1 MAPSPLHSLPSPTTT
16 FKPILAAFTQPPTA
30 TPTTLITTVAKLVP
44 RTATTVS
51 VYITQVP
58 SATAAPDTPK
68 LKDPVYGNLT
78 WTFIVVPCVPVIVLI
93 FFIFTCYQE
102 RRRAIKN
109 MKKNPDI
116 EMQTF
121 HKFWFPWRELDK
133 NEVPNEVS
141 QSKTSP
147 SSSHITPLPPGARDD
162 GPGDAAAATASTS
175 TPAPSGST
183 SPGILILGEH
193 PRRKKRRWTAW
204 HPSDGTQI
212 PPITLYE
219 NPPSWGRR
227 HLWSEVMAYPSLLN
241 PGLIR
246 RRNKTPTNTKP
257 DPADDTSSSSSYS
270 SPPSPNA
277 SPPRLT
283 SPRTA
288 PPRTSPPRT
297 PGGLPVIAETEPDE
311 GDIATARRRPRFAEP
326 TTRIVEPESEHGP
339 GRDTNPYPSQIYGRT
354 GRRRHS
360 GHEDDHPREG
370 QRSSSSENQTDTSDG
385 DTNNGS
391 DNDEGIHSDA
401 DSITT
406 QKPLRPPTDIPSFGR
421 FKDISS
427 STGTGTSK
435 STAAATTTT
444 TASSGTGTWAAGHI
458 PSYYGASPSPAHT
471 HVHQQQPSSSAS
483 ASTTRTPTAA
493 AAAGAAALSR
503 RAHAYSAASRA
514 SAANSDGVSPL
525 SSARSSTVTVT
536 GDARRRTA
544 NTVSSIGSEPGSP
557 TRFGSLEWRSALVE
571 ASSSSSAVAGTALPA
586 EIDGTVT
593 KANSRSNGKGKAKEE
608 TKPKDKGKGKAKAQP
623 RSRGAKTDTITA
635 KAKPKCTC
643 KSKGKGKAIAASGGA
658 ESSTSASASASAS
671 SSSSSCPRHPHQSHN
686 AAVVEA
692 SQSTPAA
699 PDTRDPARK
708 NENKAHRRSITEW
721 PRVCSGCGQVG

>member
-1 MAPSPLHSLPSPTTT
+1 MAPSPTVTL
-16 FKPILAAFTQPPTA
+16 KPILAAFTQPPTA
-30 TPTTLITTVAKLVP
+30 TPTTLITTVANLIP

-51 VYITQVP
+51 VYITQIP
-58 SATAAPDTPK
+58 SASAAPDTPK

-141 QSKTSP
+141 QSRTNP
-147 SSSHITPLPPGARDD
+147 SSSQITSLAPGARDSGVVD
-162 GPGDAAAATASTS
+162 PGDAAAAAASTS
-175 TPAPSGST
+175 APAPSGST
-183 SPGILILGEH
+183 SPGILILEEH

-288 PPRTSPPRT
+288 PPRISPPRT
-297 PGGLPVIAETEPDE
+297 RGGLPVITETESDD

-326 TTRIVEPESEHGP
+326 TTRIIEPERESGP
-339 GRDTNPYPSQIYGRT
+339 ERDTNPYPSQIYGRT
-354 GRRRHS
+354 GRRRHW

-370 QRSSSSENQTDTSDG
+370 QSSSSSENQTDTSDEG

-391 DNDEGIHSDA
+391 DNDGGNHSDA

-421 FKDISS
+421 FKNISS
-427 STGTGTSK
+427 STTTGTPK
-435 STAAATTTT
+435 STTTAAAS
-444 TASSGTGTWAAGHI
+444 SSGKGTWAAGHI

-483 ASTTRTPTAA
+483 TSATPTAA

-503 RAHAYSAASRA
+503 RAHAAASRA

-536 GDARRRTA
+536 GDSRRRTA

-557 TRFGSLEWRSALVE
+557 TRFGTVEWRSALVFDSDE
-571 ASSSSSAVAGTALPA
+571 EEGQGSSNNKT
-586 EIDGTVT
+586 
-593 KANSRSNGKGKAKEE
+593 GKKN
-608 TKPKDKGKGKAKAQP
+608 
-623 RSRGAKTDTITA
+623 
-635 KAKPKCTC
+635 AKP
-643 KSKGKGKAIAASGGA
+643 
-658 ESSTSASASASAS
+658 
-671 SSSSSCPRHPHQSHN
+671 
-686 AAVVEA
+686 
-692 SQSTPAA
+692 
-699 PDTRDPARK
+699 
-708 NENKAHRRSITEW
+708 
-721 PRVCSGCGQVG
+721 

>member
-30 TPTTLITTVAKLVP
+30 TPTTLITTVANLIP
-44 RTATTVS
+44 RTVTTVS

-58 SATAAPDTPK
+58 SATAAPDAPK

-93 FFIFTCYQE
+93 FFVFTCYQE
-102 RRRAIKN
+102 RRRAINN

-121 HKFWFPWRELDK
+121 HRFWFPWRELDK

-141 QSKTSP
+141 TSRTNP
-147 SSSHITPLPPGARDD
+147 SSSHITLPPDARDGGD
-162 GPGDAAAATASTS
+162 VGPGDAAAAASAAASTS
-175 TPAPSGST
+175 APETSGTT
-183 SPGILILGEH
+183 SPGILIHGEH
-193 PRRKKRRWTAW
+193 PRRKKRRWAAW

-246 RRNKTPTNTKP
+246 RRSKTPTNTKP

-277 SPPRLT
+277 SPPRPAP
-283 SPRTA
+283 PRTA

-297 PGGLPVIAETEPDE
+297 PGGLPAITETESDD
-311 GDIATARRRPRFAEP
+311 GDIATALRRPRFAEP
-326 TTRIVEPESEHGP
+326 TTRIIEPEREHGP
-339 GRDTNPYPSQIYGRT
+339 GRDTNPHPSQIYGRT
-354 GRRRHS
+354 GRRRHW
-360 GHEDDHPREG
+360 GQEDDHPREG
-370 QRSSSSENQTDTSDG
+370 QSSSSRENQTDTSDEG

-391 DNDEGIHSDA
+391 DNDENHSDA

-406 QKPLRPPTDIPSFGR
+406 QKPLRPPTDIPSSGR
-421 FKDISS
+421 FKDLSS
-427 STGTGTSK
+427 STGTGTPK
-435 STAAATTTT
+435 STT
-444 TASSGTGTWAAGHI
+444 TAGSSGTGTWAAGHI
-458 PSYYGASPSPAHT
+458 PSYYGASPTPAHNYA
-471 HVHQQQPSSSAS
+471 HQQQPSSSAS
-483 ASTTRTPTAA
+483 TSATPTAA
-493 AAAGAAALSR
+493 AAAAAAGTAALSR
-503 RAHAYSAASRA
+503 RAHTAASRA
-514 SAANSDGVSPL
+514 SATNSDGVSPL

-536 GDARRRTA
+536 GDARRRTT

-557 TRFGSLEWRSALVE
+557 TEGESRSPTRFGTVKWRSALNSE
-571 ASSSSSAVAGTALPA
+571 ASSSSSGAAAAVDLNA
-586 EIDGTVT
+586 VT
-593 KANSRSNGKGKAKEE
+593 DEPTTKTKSKA
-608 TKPKDKGKGKAKAQP
+608 KGKGKAKAQP
-623 RSRGAKTDTITA
+623 RSPGAKTDNITA

-643 KSKGKGKAIAASGGA
+643 KGKGKGKAVAPSSGGASPVVSVVA
-658 ESSTSASASASAS
+658 ESSTSASASS
-671 SSSSSCPRHPHQSHN
+671 SYCPRHSHQSHDP
-686 AAVVEA
+686 AVVEA
-692 SQSTPAA
+692 SQSTSAA
-699 PDTRDPARK
+699 PDTRDPAHK
-708 NENKAHRRSITEW
+708 NKNKAHRRSVTEW

>member
-1 MAPSPLHSLPSPTTT
+1 MLRFVFSTVAQMSRAPMIENDTHSSRSLLPTIHPYTQANGTAAYAPTRLTRLLSYIPPLRASSKMAPSPLHSLPAPTITL
-16 FKPILAAFTQPPTA
+16 KPILAAFTQPPTA
-30 TPTTLITTVAKLVP
+30 TPTTLITTVANLIP

-51 VYITQVP
+51 VYITQIP
-58 SATAAPDTPK
+58 SASAAPDAPK

-109 MKKNPDI
+109 LKKNPDI

-133 NEVPNEVS
+133 NEVANEVS
-141 QSKTSP
+141 TSKTNL
-147 SSSHITPLPPGARDD
+147 SSSQITSLPPGARDD
-162 GPGDAAAATASTS
+162 GPGDAAAATSTLA
-175 TPAPSGST
+175 PAPSGST

-193 PRRKKRRWTAW
+193 PRRKKRRWAAW

-219 NPPSWGRR
+219 NPPPWGRR

-257 DPADDTSSSSSYS
+257 DSADDTSSSSSYS

-277 SPPRLT
+277 SPPRLA

-288 PPRTSPPRT
+288 PPRISPPRT
-297 PGGLPVIAETEPDE
+297 PGGLPVIAETDFDE
-311 GDIATARRRPRFAEP
+311 GDIATALRRPRFAEP
-326 TTRIVEPESEHGP
+326 TTRIIEPEREPGP
-339 GRDTNPYPSQIYGRT
+339 GRDTNPHPSQIYGRT
-354 GRRRHS
+354 GRRRHW
-360 GHEDDHPREG
+360 GHEDDHPRDG
-370 QRSSSSENQTDTSDG
+370 QSSSSGENQTDTSDEG

-391 DNDEGIHSDA
+391 DNDEGNHSDA

-421 FKDISS
+421 FKEISS
-427 STGTGTSK
+427 STATGTPENTTAASSSGTGN
-435 STAAATTTT
+435 
-444 TASSGTGTWAAGHI
+444 GTGTWAAGHI
-458 PSYYGASPSPAHT
+458 PSYYGASPSSAQT
-471 HVHQQQPSSSAS
+471 HPHQQQPSSSAS
-483 ASTTRTPTAA
+483 TSTTPTAA
-493 AAAGAAALSR
+493 ASAGAAALTR
-503 RAHAYSAASRA
+503 RAHAAASRA

-536 GDARRRTA
+536 CDPHRRTA

-557 TRFGSLEWRSALVE
+557 SRFGTVEWRSALVFDSDE
-571 ASSSSSAVAGTALPA
+571 EEGQRSSNNKT
-586 EIDGTVT
+586 
-593 KANSRSNGKGKAKEE
+593 GKGKN
-608 TKPKDKGKGKAKAQP
+608 
-623 RSRGAKTDTITA
+623 
-635 KAKPKCTC
+635 AKP
-643 KSKGKGKAIAASGGA
+643 
-658 ESSTSASASASAS
+658 
-671 SSSSSCPRHPHQSHN
+671 
-686 AAVVEA
+686 
-692 SQSTPAA
+692 
-699 PDTRDPARK
+699 
-708 NENKAHRRSITEW
+708 
-721 PRVCSGCGQVG
+721 

>member
-1 MAPSPLHSLPSPTTT
+1 MAPSALHSLPSPTITL
-16 FKPILAAFTQPPTA
+16 KPILAAFTQPPTV
-30 TPTTLITTVAKLVP
+30 TPSTLITTVAKLIP

-51 VYITQVP
+51 VYITQSHP
-58 SATAAPDTPK
+58 SASATPDAPK

-78 WTFIVVPCVPVIVLI
+78 WTFIVVPCVPVIVLV

-141 QSKTSP
+141 KSKANP
-147 SSSHITPLPPGARDD
+147 SSSQSTPLPPGARDGAVD
-162 GPGDAAAATASTS
+162 PGHAAAAATAPTS
-175 TPAPSGST
+175 APATGGST

-193 PRRKKRRWTAW
+193 PRRKKRRWAAW

-246 RRNKTPTNTKP
+246 RRNKTPAKP

-277 SPPRLT
+277 SPPRLL
-283 SPRTA
+283 SPRA
-288 PPRTSPPRT
+288 HAPPRT
-297 PGGLPVIAETEPDE
+297 PGGLPVIAESESGE
-311 GDIATARRRPRFAEP
+311 GDATTAAPRRPRFAEP
-326 TTRIVEPESEHGP
+326 TTRFAEPEREPGP
-339 GRDTNPYPSQIYGRT
+339 GRDTNPHPSQIYGRT
-354 GRRRHS
+354 GRRRHW

-370 QRSSSSENQTDTSDG
+370 QSSSSSSSQADASDEG
-385 DTNNGS
+385 DKRDSS
-391 DNDEGIHSDA
+391 DNDEGNHSDA

-406 QKPLRPPTDIPSFGR
+406 QKPLRLPTDIPSFGR

-427 STGTGTSK
+427 STAAGTPK
-435 STAAATTTT
+435 STTN
-444 TASSGTGTWAAGHI
+444 TASSSSGTGTWAAGHI
-458 PSYYGASPSPAHT
+458 PSYYGSSPSPVHT
-471 HVHQQQPSSSAS
+471 QIRQQHPSSSAS
-483 ASTTRTPTAA
+483 TSATPTQTAA

-503 RAHAYSAASRA
+503 RAQAHDHAHAAASRA

-525 SSARSSTVTVT
+525 SSVRSSTVTVT
-536 GDARRRTA
+536 DARRRTA

-557 TRFGSLEWRSALVE
+557 TGSPTEEGSPTRFGTVEWRCALVFDSDE
-571 ASSSSSAVAGTALPA
+571 EEGHGSSH
-586 EIDGTVT
+586 
-593 KANSRSNGKGKAKEE
+593 NN
-608 TKPKDKGKGKAKAQP
+608 
-623 RSRGAKTDTITA
+623 KTGRQ
-635 KAKPKCTC
+635 KKKNAKP
-643 KSKGKGKAIAASGGA
+643 
-658 ESSTSASASASAS
+658 
-671 SSSSSCPRHPHQSHN
+671 
-686 AAVVEA
+686 
-692 SQSTPAA
+692 
-699 PDTRDPARK
+699 
-708 NENKAHRRSITEW
+708 
-721 PRVCSGCGQVG
+721 